1 MDEIIRGTTP
11 SFYFQDFGFDAG
23 TITAATFL
31 VLQGGA
37 PIIKKALPE
46 ASVLENSVRWTLTQQ
61 DTLQLDASKPAT
73 IRCKWKAGGLCGV
86 SESLTLEVRNFGD
99 DEVL

>member
-11 SFYFQDFGFDAG
+11 SFYFQDFGFEVG

-37 PIIKKALPE
+37 PIIKKAL
-46 ASVLENSVRWTLTQQ
+46 ADAQVLESSIRWTLTQQ

-73 IRCKWKAGGLCGV
+73 IKCKWKAGSLVGV

-99 DEVL
+99 DEEL